1 MFVKT
6 DTSGNCLP
14 QLLIE
19 RGGRGRET
27 AQHSFITPIYDRGRA
42 EREREGRG
50 RVRMRGCQ
58 NPLRQISAIHLH
70 VKRGGQSVER
80 ERERGERGK
89 QSIGSRIPVEE
100 FRADFQVFQRRCC
113 MKYTGNRV
121 EKLNCK

>member
-1 MFVKT
+1 MLEACVVFVKT

-80 ERERGERGK
+80 EREERG
-89 QSIGSRIPVEE
+89 GSKASGVE
-100 FRADFQVFQRRCC
+100 FLLRNFALIS
-113 MKYTGNRV
+113 KYSSEGV
-121 EKLNCK
+121 A

>member
-1 MFVKT
+1 MLEACVVFVKT

-19 RGGRGRET
+19 RGGRRGA

-70 VKRGGQSVER
+70 VKRGGQSEER
-80 ERERGERGK
+80 ERVEGG
-89 QSIGSRIPVEE
+89 GSRASGVE
-100 FRADFQVFQRRCC
+100 FLLRNFALIS
-113 MKYTGNRV
+113 KYSSEGV
-121 EKLNCK
+121 A